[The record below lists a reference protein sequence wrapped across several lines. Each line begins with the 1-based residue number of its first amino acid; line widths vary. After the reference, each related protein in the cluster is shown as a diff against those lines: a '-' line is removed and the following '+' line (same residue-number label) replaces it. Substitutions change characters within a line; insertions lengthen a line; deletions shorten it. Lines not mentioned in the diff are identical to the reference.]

1 MAAAGRSQDLQQP
14 WVTGLPFN
22 DQLALHVCHHHR
34 KSGVPC
40 KGQSSSE
47 LPLQIHMQFPHTGFP
62 FPESRISKQG
72 LGCKVSV
79 QPEPLAPTLACDLCP
94 AAITSER
101 PQGPAQHPQSTGGAE
116 PQCGGRAARKLHQHA
131 EPRPG
136 PSPRSFMSP
145 CYIKTHKGNSKHHA
159 PPPAVTNAKFL
170 AAAQA
175 YFSAT

>member
-79 QPEPLAPTLACDLCP
+79 QPEPLAPTLARL
-94 AAITSER
+94 
-101 PQGPAQHPQSTGGAE
+101 QSQANAPKGRLSTPRALGGAE
-116 PQCGGRAARKLHQHA
+116 PQCSARKLHQHA